1 MSSPL
6 KRHEKQELQISPTI
20 NQATAE
26 GISFLF
32 SKRLTWGLQRLFPLG
47 IGLGV
52 DVTGDVVEGEEKVV
66 LFVKLR
72 GQLDLRLRT
81 PRHA

>member
-32 SKRLTWGLQRLFPLG
+32 FSPNASPGVSRDSFRLALVLALMSQVTW
-47 IGLGV
+47 
-52 DVTGDVVEGEEKVV
+52 
-66 LFVKLR
+66 
-72 GQLDLRLRT
+72 
-81 PRHA
+81 